1 MSTTSLTLYDYHS
14 SWEVDCPIRIAKHFD
29 YLSVMMEDEEAVRIG
44 VMDGDTST
52 SEQTQQAVEA
62 MRCLLRLDAIID
74 EVNEGNK
81 PLHEM
86 YTLLPDVDLDYS
98 QWKALSTKNEVYMWL
113 APSMELIRKVETNY
127 TNHTL
132 CPIAWMKTHDRSQC
146 DSQKA
151 FASECKE
158 GHLELA
164 QWLVSLGGVDI
175 HAYDEGAFRGACY
188 KGHLELAQ
196 WLVSLG
202 GVDIHAYDEG
212 AFRGACYNGH
222 LELAQWLVSL
232 GGIDIHAN
240 EAFRW
245 ACGNG
250 HLEVAQWLVSLGG
263 IDIHAND
270 EGAFRGACY
279 NGHLELAKWVY
290 SLGGVDIHEDDDE
303 AFRWTC
309 GNGHLE
315 VAQWLVS
322 LGGIDIHIYND
333 IAFCWA
339 RNNGHLKVAQWLVSL
354 F

>member
-188 KGHLELAQ
+188 
-196 WLVSLG
+196 
-202 GVDIHAYDEG
+202 
-212 AFRGACYNGH
+212 NGH

-263 IDIHAND
+263 IDIH
-270 EGAFRGACY
+270 
-279 NGHLELAKWVY
+279 
-290 SLGGVDIHEDDDE
+290 
-303 AFRWTC
+303 
-309 GNGHLE
+309 
-315 VAQWLVS
+315 
-322 LGGIDIHIYND
+322 IYND